1 MKAASLNEAGV
12 HYIVVGGMAVI
23 AHGYMRATHDVDIVV
38 RLSRNNILWSDRHRE
53 TPLDIFVDEPAPQP
67 RFASIPAL
75 IAMKRT
81 ASRDR
86 DLVDIEYLQKIAM
99 LRNE

>member
-1 MKAASLNEAGV
+1 MLVLK
-12 HYIVVGGMAVI
+12 M
-23 AHGYMRATHDVDIVV
+23 
-38 RLSRNNILWSDRHRE
+38 WSDRHRE
-53 TPLDIFVDEPAPQP
+53 TPLDIFVYEPFNFQEEYERAFQFDEPDTPQP

-86 DLVDIEYLQKIAM
+86 DLVDIEYLQKIAK